1 MLLDG
6 ELGFASAHD
15 YERMSDPAVLALR
28 ERLTLVHD
36 AELGAARP
44 RRQAIVEVETT
55 DGRRLSH
62 RTRAVRGTADS
73 PMERAEVEAKCLDLL
88 APVLGTGRS
97 RALVAAVWEIE
108 VLADARELRPLLA
121 G

>member
-1 MLLDG
+1 MC
-6 ELGFASAHD
+6 SPSH
-15 YERMSDPAVLALR
+15 V
-28 ERLTLVHD
+28 
-36 AELGAARP
+36 
-44 RRQAIVEVETT
+44 
-55 DGRRLSH
+55 SH

-88 APVLGTGRS
+88 GPVLGAEQS

-108 VLADARELRPLLA
+108 ALADARELRPLLA